1 MADLECK
8 KPKPCEPDEQP
19 KEIYPPATEPFS
31 QCVGA
36 YNWDWDGTRLRRRE
50 GIKIPDGTYSQI
62 TFLDG
67 CIVSAGTC
75 PEPIYTPP
83 YCSPNPTP
91 CQDGQTGSGT
101 PPLSPNFDNNLRYLG
116 NGLFS
121 RTYIQ
126 SDPNS
131 GIWVSGVG
139 TVENPYILNADLSS
153 ASGLKTLVGRN
164 GVKVEQN
171 DAMAYVGLEEIFST
185 NRTLVDGNDELALDR
200 YGRVIEVIKRDGGLV
215 RAGAGL
221 TSHDEAGVLVI
232 EHQQYP
238 INSPMTVGA
247 FDLTFNETGHLT
259 NEERK
264 INISSGTYNLGAY
277 DVGVN
282 SFGSITSINQRDDV
296 LPSGGSFTTAD
307 GQTFNYD
314 ITGRLIGQA
323 GSSGGSASNPPPP
336 IRGAY
341 KINFERT
348 PQGNVVLGVVDT
360 YGDDINCVFQ
370 SGSVLITLP
379 NWISSDSQVLVKN
392 ASNYLISGNALTVV
406 PNGANPF
413 TLTLRG

>member
-1 MADLECK
+1 M
-8 KPKPCEPDEQP
+8 
-19 KEIYPPATEPFS
+19 
-31 QCVGA
+31 
-36 YNWDWDGTRLRRRE
+36 
-50 GIKIPDGTYSQI
+50 
-62 TFLDG
+62 
-67 CIVSAGTC
+67 
-75 PEPIYTPP
+75 
-83 YCSPNPTP
+83 
-91 CQDGQTGSGT
+91 
-101 PPLSPNFDNNLRYLG
+101 
-116 NGLFS
+116 
-121 RTYIQ
+121 
-126 SDPNS
+126 
-131 GIWVSGVG
+131 SGVG

-153 ASGLKTLVGRN
+153 ASGLKTIVGRN
-164 GVKVEQN
+164 GVKAEQN
-171 DAMAYVGLEEIFST
+171 DAMAYIGLEELYSV
-185 NRTLVDGNDELALDR
+185 NRTNIDGNDELVLDR
-200 YGRVIEVIKRDGGLV
+200 FGRIIEVNKRDGGLV

-360 YGDDINCVFQ
+360 YGDDITCVFQ
-370 SGSVLITLP
+370 SGSVLISLP

-413 TLTLRG
+413 TLILRG